1 MKSGTLTPEE
11 FRRLLVYEHCIS
23 FLLQHPLGNRKLT
36 EESIKEIFLE
46 ADIHKPDWVKIAKGL
61 GFQLRSQHS
70 VTYFLEGWCTSA
82 HSSELSWENLAFAMN
97 KTTEYRSVM
106 GKIQS
111 KAGMERML
119 CVLMF
124 PWQFIAHEIPAS

>member
-1 MKSGTLTPEE
+1 MSIV
-11 FRRLLVYEHCIS
+11 LVSYYNS
-23 FLLQHPLGNRKLT
+23 LPLGDQKLT
-36 EESIKEIFLE
+36 EESITKIFLE
-46 ADIHKPDWVKIAKGL
+46 ADIHKPDWVKIARGL

-70 VTYFLEGWCTSA
+70 VTSFLEGWCTSA

-111 KAGMERML
+111 KAGMERMFV
-119 CVLMF
+119 CADVSMA
-124 PWQFIAHEIPAS
+124 IYST